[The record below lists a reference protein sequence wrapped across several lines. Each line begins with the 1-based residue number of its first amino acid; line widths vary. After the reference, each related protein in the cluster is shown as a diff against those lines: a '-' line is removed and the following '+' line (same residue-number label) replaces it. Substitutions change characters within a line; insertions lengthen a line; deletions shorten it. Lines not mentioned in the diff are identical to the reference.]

1 MPSSGKGMEWV
12 FFSSQASLFLEFF
25 SHKDSLVIH
34 IHAIYSLNSRR
45 KLPLDSIRSMDQT
58 QTHLCSFIDSSLFH
72 TSYQLSL
79 DISLLLTTVW
89 LPSPGFLFG
98 GQGGCVPVY
107 IITIVF
113 TTGFCYRIALQ
124 CCVSFSCTRKW
135 ISYMYTYIPSPW
147 DLPPTHSHPTWLQL

>member
-1 MPSSGKGMEWV
+1 MTCNYRRRSLCYGTSSSMPELRSLCFHDFRGSWQLTRKIFSYMQIILLTQILFSTSMPSSGKGMEWV

-79 DISLLLTTVW
+79 DISLLLTTV
-89 LPSPGFLFG
+89 
-98 GQGGCVPVY
+98 
-107 IITIVF
+107 
-113 TTGFCYRIALQ
+113 
-124 CCVSFSCTRKW
+124 
-135 ISYMYTYIPSPW
+135 
-147 DLPPTHSHPTWLQL
+147 